1 MEGGGEEGAMLIQLF
16 LLSSPSQ
23 PSPGSPPAN
32 TCSEPTYLKTKEP
45 KYLEADTEDPFSN
58 MKTKDITYFNTK
70 EQKYQARETKES
82 MYILGAE

>member
-1 MEGGGEEGAMLIQLF
+1 MVGGGEEGAMLIQLF

-32 TCSEPTYLKTKEP
+32 TCSEPTYLKTKELN
-45 KYLEADTEDPFSN
+45 YLEADTEEPFLN
-58 MKTKDITYFNTK
+58 MRTEDITYFNTK